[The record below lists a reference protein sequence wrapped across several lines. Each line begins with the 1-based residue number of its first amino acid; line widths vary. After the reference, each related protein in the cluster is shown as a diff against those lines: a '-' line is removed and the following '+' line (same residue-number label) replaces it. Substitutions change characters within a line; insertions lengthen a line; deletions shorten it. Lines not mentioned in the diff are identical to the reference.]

1 MKEIKRFQIRG
12 VPGWVT
18 RVIIEDRTVDYW
30 APNSKTKH
38 LLVAHDGQ
46 NVFDGHTATHK
57 NKTWAMAQS
66 AIRVSEDLGITP
78 PLIIAVFHSG
88 TKKEPWGR
96 TLDLSPQD
104 IFQSGIAVTPS
115 TKVEIPL
122 EKLNGNAYL
131 DLIADQI
138 IPAISAE
145 INFQVNPVNTAMIG
159 SSMGGLAT
167 LNGVA
172 RRPDLYQTALAFSP
186 HWTIGGIPL
195 VESLIN
201 ALPKPGKHKI
211 WMSRGTKGLDREYKP
226 FQDLADELMLKN
238 GYHLHRDF
246 DSKVYERTGHNEKA
260 WAKYLPTA
268 LKLWLSE

>member
-1 MKEIKRFQIRG
+1 MERIKRFQIRG

-30 APNSKTKH
+30 APEKATNY
-38 LLVAHDGQ
+38 LLVAHDGH
-46 NVFDGHTATHK
+46 NVFDGHTSTHK
-57 NKTWAMAQS
+57 NKTWEMAQS

-104 IFQSGIAVTPS
+104 VFQSGIEVNPS
-115 TKVEIPL
+115 TKVKIPL

-145 INFQVNPVNTAMIG
+145 FNFQANPVNTAMIG

-172 RRPDLYQTALAFSP
+172 RRPDLYRTALAFSP
-186 HWTIGGIPL
+186 HWSIGGEPL

-201 ALPKPGKHKI
+201 ALPKPGNHKI

-246 DSKVYERTGHNEKA
+246 ESKVYERTGHNEKA

-268 LKLWLSE
+268 LKLWLSK